1 MMGRRPPRKSARTTG
16 NGRHGPGGAQRKNP
30 LAISWEEAA
39 YLVSMHP
46 RTLKLHLKRTDAAC
60 LVRIGK
66 RYRLDRKGFYR
77 WCRLQGFEGASS
89 L

>member
-1 MMGRRPPRKSARTTG
+1 MGRRRARKSPPAP
-16 NGRHGPGGAQRKNP
+16 NGRRGPGGAQRKNP

-39 YLVSMHP
+39 HLVDMHP
-46 RTLKLHLKRTDAAC
+46 RTLKHHLKRTDAAC

-77 WCRLQGFEGASS
+77 WCRQLGFEGASS

>member
-1 MMGRRPPRKSARTTG
+1 MMGRRRPRKSTRGTG

-39 YLVSMHP
+39 FLVSMHP

-66 RYRLDRKGFYR
+66 HYRVDRKGFYR
-77 WCRLQGFEGASS
+77 WCRQMGFEGASS